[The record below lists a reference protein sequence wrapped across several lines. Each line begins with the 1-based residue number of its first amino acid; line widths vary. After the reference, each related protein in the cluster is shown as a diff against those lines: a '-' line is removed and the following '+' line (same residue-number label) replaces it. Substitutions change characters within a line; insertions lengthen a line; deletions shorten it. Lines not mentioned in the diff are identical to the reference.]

1 MGLVLGLTSCI
12 DELFTL
18 CPVRHHDA
26 AFINHFYCRLSSG
39 ERRLQ
44 QANGKAP
51 DIIGWGLL
59 QIMNDP
65 LHPHS
70 FTQHSIPTSSHLF
83 PSTQGPAFASQHGLG
98 SLEYDPFAPDLD
110 APPDLSNP
118 FDTSPPQ
125 YDSRSAPRFH
135 EIRPNAPL
143 NPFHPPLQPPTDGS
157 QFGALPPRPAPRQ
170 QQQQQQPQQPQESVS
185 SGGQFGVLT
194 PHPQHLNQGHSHNGG
209 LEGLSND
216 LALRPTTGTGG
227 DTDGHFSNMK
237 IIPDPPNLDVWR
249 HRLFDVDDP
258 ITLTEEE

>member
-1 MGLVLGLTSCI
+1 
-12 DELFTL
+12 
-18 CPVRHHDA
+18 
-26 AFINHFYCRLSSG
+26 
-39 ERRLQ
+39 
-44 QANGKAP
+44 
-51 DIIGWGLL
+51 
-59 QIMNDP
+59 MNDP
-65 LHPHS
+65 LHPHN

-83 PSTQGPAFASQHGLG
+83 PSTQGPGFASQHGLG
-98 SLEYDPFAPDLD
+98 SLDYDPFAPDLD

-143 NPFHPPLQPPTDGS
+143 NPFHPPLQPPTHGS

-170 QQQQQQPQQPQESVS
+170 QQQQQQQQHESVS

-194 PHPQHLNQGHSHNGG
+194 PHPQHLNQGHSQNGG
-209 LEGLSND
+209 LEGLSTD

-258 ITLTEEE
+258 ITLTEEEYVPLYSTYRGISY